1 MRDTG
6 RGLSP
11 EQQAH
16 LYEPFNRLG
25 AEREGIEGRGIGLM
39 TVHHLVRLMGG
50 RLQHQSRVG
59 EGSEFRVWL
68 PAAQRSAWYPRRR
81 WSAKFRPR
89 RSRRCRCCTSR
100 TTQST

>member
-6 RGLSP
+6 RGLSA

-39 TVHHLVRLMGG
+39 TVHHLVR
-50 RLQHQSRVG
+50 
-59 EGSEFRVWL
+59 
-68 PAAQRSAWYPRRR
+68 
-81 WSAKFRPR
+81 
-89 RSRRCRCCTSR
+89 
-100 TTQST
+100 